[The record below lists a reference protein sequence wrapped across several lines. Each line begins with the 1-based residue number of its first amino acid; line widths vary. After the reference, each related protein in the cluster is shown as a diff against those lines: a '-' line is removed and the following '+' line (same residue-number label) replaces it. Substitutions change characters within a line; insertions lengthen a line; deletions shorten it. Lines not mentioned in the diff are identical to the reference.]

1 MAQDART
8 DETMRTSFANGRGA
22 VLLKTPSHR
31 QRASRRRLTVLCA
44 ILALALASG
53 VIGSLIH
60 PASAPSS
67 HPATGPF
74 SYFPSQ

>member
-1 MAQDART
+1 
-8 DETMRTSFANGRGA
+8 MRTSYASRRGA
-22 VLLKTPSHR
+22 ALLKTPTHR
-31 QRASRRRLTVLCA
+31 QETSRRRLTVLCA

-53 VIGSLIH
+53 VVGSLIH

-74 SYFPSQ
+74 SYFPSE